1 MALLKS
7 TIFEFLLAD
16 FSLNLTVLQRRTV
29 RMLIRMSTIDP
40 RTARAMVRLDH
51 EVTDEEEEEEDWEE
65 AFEV

>member
-1 MALLKS
+1 M
-7 TIFEFLLAD
+7 
-16 FSLNLTVLQRRTV
+16 